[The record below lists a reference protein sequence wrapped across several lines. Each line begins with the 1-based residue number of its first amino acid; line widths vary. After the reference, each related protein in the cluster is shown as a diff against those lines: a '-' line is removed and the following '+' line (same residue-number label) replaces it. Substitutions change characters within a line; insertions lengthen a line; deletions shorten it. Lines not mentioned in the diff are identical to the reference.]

1 MHIQTSTTA
10 ASRRRF
16 LAQLAATGAFLTVPG
31 AFAAALTLTP
41 KQTEGPFYPDH
52 LPLDTDNDLLIVN
65 DSITPAVGDITYL
78 SGRILGP
85 DGRPVRGATVEIW
98 QCDVNGVYI
107 HSKTFGGHN
116 KQDKNFQG
124 YGRFLTAGSGEY
136 LFRTIKPV
144 PYSGRCP
151 HIHAKVR
158 VNGRELLTT
167 QLYIKS
173 HPQNDNDGVRRGI
186 RDAKALESVTADFLP
201 MSGAPSGVFAA
212 NWDIVLGVTP
222 ADDERSKHEHTAP
235 ERERRGRGGPGG
247 PGGPPSRDGNRPPP
261 PPDGGSKP

>member
-1 MHIQTSTTA
+1 MHIQTSITA

-31 AFAAALTLTP
+31 AFAAALTATVR
-41 KQTEGPFYPDH
+41 QTEGPFYPDH

-65 DSITPAVGDITYL
+65 DSITPAVGEITYL

-85 DGRPVRGATVEIW
+85 DGVPVRGATVEIW
-98 QCDVNGVYI
+98 QCDVNGVYL
-107 HSKTFGGHN
+107 HSKSFSGHGR
-116 KQDKNFQG
+116 QDKNFQG

-167 QLYIKS
+167 QLYIKG
-173 HPQNDNDGVRRGI
+173 HPQNDHDGVRRGI
-186 RDAKALESVTADFLP
+186 RDAKALESVTAEFAP
-201 MSGAPSGVFAA
+201 MSGAPSGVLAA
-212 NWDIVLGVTP
+212 KWDIVLGATP
-222 ADDERSKHEHTAP
+222 TDDEHSKHEQTAA
-235 ERERRGRGGPGG
+235 ERERRGA
-247 PGGPPSRDGNRPPP
+247 PPSGDGNRPPSP
-261 PPDGGSKP
+261 Q